1 MKQDVNGSSGAR
13 RRKTLRCR
21 RLWADTSA
29 QGYTEYV
36 LLTAVMV
43 AVASWLYFPD
53 NGMMTGMR
61 HTYNK
66 TTFIVG
72 WPGP

>member
-1 MKQDVNGSSGAR
+1 MKQLINGSVVR
-13 RRKTLRCR
+13 RSKRRVFR
-21 RLWADTSA
+21 RLWSDTSA

-53 NGMMTGMR
+53 NGMMMGMR